1 MDELALQVKFHIVV
15 DKIQSC
21 EENLF
26 ALKESEVMYYVFP
39 VAFFRFCSILTI
51 LIKINEKSYTVPPI
65 SDA

>member
-15 DKIQSC
+15 DKIQSR

-39 VAFFRFCSILTI
+39 VAFFRFCSNDFD
-51 LIKINEKSYTVPPI
+51 K
-65 SDA
+65 D